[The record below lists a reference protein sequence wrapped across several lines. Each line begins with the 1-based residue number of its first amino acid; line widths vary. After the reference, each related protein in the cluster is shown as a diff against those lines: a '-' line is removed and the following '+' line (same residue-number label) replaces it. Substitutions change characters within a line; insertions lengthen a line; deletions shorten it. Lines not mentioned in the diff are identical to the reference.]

1 MKGTPSPPP
10 LPWVQFGDI
19 IGKLDGLTQRFDTL
33 LSREGIPAPEV
44 EAGALVKTREVKL
57 TDTFIPGSSARLF
70 DYCPLTGKITQI
82 VRHWP
87 LGCAALV
94 DMAVGH
100 GDRWMLPNALNLY
113 VALDSATL
121 VTNVDEPVI
130 KGEELWTRI
139 QNRDSVN
146 NHIPTVT
153 FIIQGVE

>member
-33 LSREGIPAPEV
+33 LSRGGIPAP
-44 EAGALVKTREVKL
+44 GMKTREVKL
-57 TDTFIPGSSARLF
+57 SDTFIPGSSARLF
-70 DYCPLTGKITQI
+70 DYSPLTGKITQI
-82 VRHWP
+82 IRHYP
-87 LGCAALV
+87 KGCAALV

-100 GDRWMLPNALNLY
+100 GDRWMLPDRLNWF

-121 VTNVDEPVI
+121 VTDCDEPII
-130 KGEELWTRI
+130 KGEELWTRV